1 LDISFEQLKSMVVYA
16 QVVEQ
21 GSLSAAAKHI
31 GLSRAVVSYH
41 LKKLETHLGVT
52 LLNRSTRSIA
62 LTEAGNTY
70 YQHCRIIAEQASVA
84 NLKIENLKN
93 EPVGLLKIT
102 CPVNVGLQSI
112 VPALNAFRKLYPKI
126 ELDITLTDDVVNIMQ
141 EGFDLAIRGAA
152 LPDSGL
158 QAKKLTTLKTCLCG
172 SPEYFQQY
180 GRPKIPEDLHHHHWV
195 IYKLAKRTI
204 VLKKGGRE
212 FTIKTNGPISTNNSA
227 ARTAFIEGGHGLGR
241 IPTYDALSK
250 IKAGSLESV
259 LNDYTLDDIDMYGVF
274 PPGAANAKKLRL
286 LLDYLEEYFISAAR
300 I

>member
-1 LDISFEQLKSMVVYA
+1 MDISFEQLKSMVVFA

-41 LKKLETHLGVT
+41 LKKLESHLGVT

-70 YQHCRIIAEQASVA
+70 YQHCRIIAEQATEA
-84 NLKIENLKN
+84 NQQIENLKN

-126 ELDITLTDDVVNIMQ
+126 ELDIALTDDVVNIIQ

-172 SPEYFQQY
+172 SPEYFQQH
-180 GRPKIPEDLHHHHWV
+180 GRPKTPEDLHRHDWV
-195 IYKLAKRTI
+195 IYNLSKRTI
-204 VLKKGGRE
+204 VLKKDGRE
-212 FTIKTNGPISTNNSA
+212 FTIKINGTISTNNSA
-227 ARTAFIEGGHGLGR
+227 ARTAFIEGGHGIGR
-241 IPTYDALSK
+241 IPTYDASSK
-250 IKAGSLESV
+250 IKAGSLETV
-259 LNDYTLDDIDMYGVF
+259 LNDYTLNDIDMYGVF
-274 PPGAANAKKLRL
+274 PPGAANSKKLRL
-286 LLDYLEEYFISAAR
+286 LLDYLEGYFKNAGR